1 MSMWSDTLKP
11 KGKYEQRRIA
21 AITAFWAA
29 VIYAFIPAF
38 MNILILSIDTF
49 PLSYS
54 SVVITPLEYI
64 FAVIFKITS
73 LFMLAY
79 LLV

>member
-29 VIYAFIPAF
+29 VIYAFTPAF
-38 MNILILSIDTF
+38 VKDFEVKEFVFWGFITFAGASIGMRVLNKKEKNED
-49 PLSYS
+49 
-54 SVVITPLEYI
+54 ER
-64 FAVIFKITS
+64 
-73 LFMLAY
+73 
-79 LLV
+79 